1 MNKGLR
7 PFPAAVFA
15 TITSLAVL
23 VLSSPLL
30 SNRAAA
36 QARNAGK
43 KKGGPAMTLKVTS
56 PAFAG
61 GSMIPVKYTCDG
73 ENVSP
78 PLNWSGAPSGTKS
91 LALVCDDPDAPS
103 GEWVHWVLFNIPPLT
118 RSLGEAVTRDGV
130 LADGSRQ
137 GVNDFRKTGYDGPC
151 PPGGTHRYYFKV
163 YALGTVLNLAP
174 GAAKADLMKAM
185 NGQVLAE
192 GHLMG
197 LYRR

>member
-1 MNKGLR
+1 
-7 PFPAAVFA
+7 
-15 TITSLAVL
+15 
-23 VLSSPLL
+23 
-30 SNRAAA
+30 
-36 QARNAGK
+36 
-43 KKGGPAMTLKVTS
+43 MTLKVTS

-118 RSLGEAVTRDGV
+118 RALGEAVTRDGV